1 MLLLLKVNTNE
12 ENGHEFSS
20 FIHKLLGIFEGYD
33 FAIMLF
39 KNQLKQNKRENLTD
53 PSLGIVLMSEW
64 FVANPI
70 LQLINFTFSNG
81 WWIWPQSLLVL
92 PYVRCLL

>member
-1 MLLLLKVNTNE
+1 LVTKPLYCFYTQQGSVNLIEKMLLLLKVNTNE

-53 PSLGIVLMSEW
+53 PSLGIVLMSE
-64 FVANPI
+64 
-70 LQLINFTFSNG
+70 
-81 WWIWPQSLLVL
+81 
-92 PYVRCLL
+92 